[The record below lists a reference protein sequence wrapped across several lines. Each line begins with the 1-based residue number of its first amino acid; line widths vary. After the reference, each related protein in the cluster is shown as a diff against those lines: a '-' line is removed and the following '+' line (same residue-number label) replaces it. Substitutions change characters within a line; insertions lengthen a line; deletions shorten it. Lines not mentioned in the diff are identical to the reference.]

1 MRILALAGVATLSV
15 CLAACSPSAPTPAEP
30 TANTTASVPSA
41 SAPTSTEAMEA
52 VMARHVTAVK
62 AGDMDGVMVD
72 YADDAIL
79 VSTPG
84 MVTPQGTFVGKDK
97 VKDFFAWLYT
107 PAIHP
112 GAASMTTTNEIVGPN
127 TLLFRWTQF
136 PGTPQEVKGY
146 DIFVFRDGKIVF
158 QTTAPMP

>member
-1 MRILALAGVATLSV
+1 MRNLALAGVATLSV
-15 CLAACSPSAPTPAEP
+15 CLAACSPSTPTPADTAANATAAAASAPAPTP
-30 TANTTASVPSA
+30 
-41 SAPTSTEAMEA
+41 TEAMEA

-62 AGDMDGVMVD
+62 TADMDGVMAD

-84 MVTPQGTFVGKDK
+84 MVTPQGTFVGKEK
-97 VKDFFAWLYT
+97 VKDFFSWLYS
-107 PAIHP
+107 PEVHP
-112 GAASMTTTNEIVGPN
+112 GAASMVTTNEIVGPD

-146 DIFVFRDGKIVF
+146 DIFVFRDGKIAF